1 MAIISEYFNI
11 YSPTR
16 NRRHGKFMFDCIC
29 DCKPSFDP
37 ETMIPHQPF
46 AFASGACLDGSF
58 EKNLSITVDLN
69 LQARIAD
76 SVSILT
82 SLTSADLWKLQYTA
96 TH

>member
-1 MAIISEYFNI
+1 
-11 YSPTR
+11 
-16 NRRHGKFMFDCIC
+16 MFDCIC